1 MAGTI
6 LAQMASFAI
15 MIAIGALA
23 GKTGIIRRETLSDII
38 ALATNV
44 LLPIMLFSFIYS
56 NATREVLMA
65 HAPMAALT
73 AVFYLVITA
82 VLFPTARLLGLDAE
96 RSKTFRLI
104 FTFGN
109 TGFIGLPL
117 LSTIYPETGAVDLAL
132 FMLVDQAVFW
142 TYGLRLATARTRQTP
157 FNARNFLNPNIVV
170 IFATFAIALSGAR
183 LPAFLASTLSTIG
196 AAASPLCMICLG
208 AMCYFSSV
216 RSALLSRDLYVGI
229 AVKMVVMPIIAGKAI
244 LACGLPIDHCLAVSF
259 IVMMAMPATTLV
271 PLCVE
276 RHGAQGESEYAT
288 VLSVATIIASVATV
302 PFVATVLAL

>member
-15 MIAIGALA
+15 MLAIGALA
-23 GKTGIIRRETLSDII
+23 GKIGIIRRETLSDII

-73 AVFYLVITA
+73 AIFYLVITA

-132 FMLVDQAVFW
+132 FMLVDQAVF
-142 TYGLRLATARTRQTP
+142 
-157 FNARNFLNPNIVV
+157 
-170 IFATFAIALSGAR
+170 
-183 LPAFLASTLSTIG
+183 
-196 AAASPLCMICLG
+196 
-208 AMCYFSSV
+208 
-216 RSALLSRDLYVGI
+216 
-229 AVKMVVMPIIAGKAI
+229 
-244 LACGLPIDHCLAVSF
+244 
-259 IVMMAMPATTLV
+259 
-271 PLCVE
+271 
-276 RHGAQGESEYAT
+276 
-288 VLSVATIIASVATV
+288 
-302 PFVATVLAL
+302 